1 MTARVTRP
9 VALYARVSTR
19 DKDQDQDP
27 EMQLAPMRDYAA
39 SRGWRQLGEGAA
51 LGEGAVVGLG
61 IGALP
66 LVVEAARP
74 MRVRPSTRA

>member
-39 SRGWRQLGEGAA
+39 SRAGVSSARARRSGRALWSGSGSARCHWWWRRRG
-51 LGEGAVVGLG
+51 
-61 IGALP
+61 
-66 LVVEAARP
+66 R
-74 MRVRPSTRA
+74 